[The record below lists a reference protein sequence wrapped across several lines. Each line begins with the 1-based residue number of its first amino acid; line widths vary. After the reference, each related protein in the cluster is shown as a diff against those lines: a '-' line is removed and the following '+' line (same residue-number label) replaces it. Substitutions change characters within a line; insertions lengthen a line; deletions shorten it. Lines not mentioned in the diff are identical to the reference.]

1 MKALP
6 MQSLKIILIQNSNID
21 FIEVL
26 KLNIR
31 QIPDSIAEFQKA
43 TYQGNIYLLTLNEH
57 PADVVQISCR
67 LVLGDWIFSR
77 SITTDLV
84 WSDNWLQTITKWEN
98 RCFQPSRLL
107 DGLWRKNKVQWRRS
121 DPIIIRY
128 LIGNK
133 KKSDAPLYSLV
144 LILARH
150 YWS

>member
-1 MKALP
+1 MKAFP

-26 KLNIR
+26 KLNIC

-84 WSDNWLQTITKWEN
+84 
-98 RCFQPSRLL
+98 
-107 DGLWRKNKVQWRRS
+107 
-121 DPIIIRY
+121 
-128 LIGNK
+128 
-133 KKSDAPLYSLV
+133 
-144 LILARH
+144 
-150 YWS
+150 

>member
-1 MKALP
+1 MKAFP

-43 TYQGNIYLLTLNEH
+43 SDKGNIYLLTLNEH

-84 WSDNWLQTITKWEN
+84 WSDNWLQTITKV
-98 RCFQPSRLL
+98 
-107 DGLWRKNKVQWRRS
+107 RKSLFSAIQIAGWPLKEEQS
-121 DPIIIRY
+121 AMTPI
-128 LIGNK
+128 
-133 KKSDAPLYSLV
+133 
-144 LILARH
+144 
-150 YWS
+150 WSHNNPIFDRK